1 MRGDRHGRSR
11 AITVISEIKP
21 FWAPV
26 NRLLFVVTQ
35 AFSARSRLHKVPL
48 LHFLR
53 FCVVRRI
60 PDNGPPQPRERL
72 RHPLLIFEDHF
83 TGLTDPYIETFV
95 TALRTLIRLV
105 WHSSYGYA
113 GVRSVSVFTRQ
124 LKRVAYPGAHYY
136 SAYPDAT
143 VRMIRSAFA
152 VSGEHSVLRS
162 AADRMDAVEFAAF
175 YRAFLVRHREDL

>member
-1 MRGDRHGRSR
+1 MSGDRQGRSR

-21 FWAPV
+21 FWAPI

-35 AFSARSRLHKVPL
+35 AFSARSRLHRVPL

-53 FCVVRRI
+53 FCVVRKI
-60 PDNGPPQPRERL
+60 PYNGPSQPRERL

-95 TALRTLIRLV
+95 IMLRPLLRLV

-113 GVRSVSVFTRQ
+113 GVKSVTVFTRQ

-143 VRMIRSAFA
+143 VRMIRSALA
-152 VSGEHSVLRS
+152 VSREQSRLRS
-162 AADRMDAVEFAAF
+162 AADSPDAGEFAVA
-175 YRAFLVRHREDL
+175 YRAFLVCRQEDL